1 MSLITLWTV
10 ESGEKCR
17 WFVTEKAARLYA
29 HDTWLKE
36 EDGVPFV
43 SHKVIWDDLELCEIL
58 NHIEGFTEVG
68 ESQLGAYPPIDIC
81 RAPAGALQI
90 SSGSYD
96 DRYLFCGRCQ
106 EKI

>member
-1 MSLITLWTV
+1 MSLSHCGLW
-10 ESGEKCR
+10 SPEKCR

-68 ESQLGAYPPIDIC
+68 ESQL
-81 RAPAGALQI
+81 RRTHLLI

-96 DRYLFCGRCQ
+96 
-106 EKI
+106 